1 MNKLKQRKQQ
11 SAALKQVEKKNSRI
25 YFIYILICFVCGIY
39 SYRTYNHIVFIPFE
53 LTVSIFLF
61 FGIVAAILTIKF
73 KKEVL
78 KKDFN
83 LFKEFFLSING
94 FGSIGLSLF
103 FLINNTFSDDEL
115 FIKNFKICAT
125 HEELKHTPNSI
136 DIQFKGNIK
145 NIVLP
150 DNSIMEI
157 DKSDFIKLKLKRGFF
172 GYFIILDKQLI

>member
-1 MNKLKQRKQQ
+1 MNKLKQRRQQ
-11 SAALKQVEKKNSRI
+11 QKHIQQIEKRKNLI
-25 YFIYILICFVCGIY
+25 YSVYILISFVCGIY
-39 SYRTYNHIVFIPFE
+39 SYRTYNHVVFISFE
-53 LTVSIFLF
+53 LTVSIFIF

-78 KKDFN
+78 KKDFK
-83 LFKEFFLSING
+83 LFKEFLLSING

-103 FLINNTFSDDEL
+103 FLINNTFRDDEL

-136 DIQFKGNIK
+136 DILFKGNIK

-172 GYFIILDKQLI
+172 GYFIILYKQLI